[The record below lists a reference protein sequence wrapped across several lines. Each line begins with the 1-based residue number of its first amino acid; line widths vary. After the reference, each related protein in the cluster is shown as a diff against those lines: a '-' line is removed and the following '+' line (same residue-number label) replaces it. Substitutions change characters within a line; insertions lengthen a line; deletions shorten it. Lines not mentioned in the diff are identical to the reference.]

1 MLVEKNFPDHQNC
14 YEDFPVK
21 FELENR
27 NITGFLTKNEIIR
40 STSHIISC
48 NKIDVITLPR
58 SHIQIIKEGNLI
70 KIEANRRKTIELNI
84 NNKNIAHISFAHS
97 NILSSGYDLF
107 ADLERYTK
115 NEDNDDIFY
124 TQDNK
129 NIDVSAKIKEEIEQ
143 IKQRSTS
150 WIKWLLIIGLNT

>member
-1 MLVEKNFPDHQNC
+1 MDLQR
-14 YEDFPVK
+14 
-21 FELENR
+21 L
-27 NITGFLTKNEIIR
+27 L
-40 STSHIISC
+40 
-48 NKIDVITLPR
+48 
-58 SHIQIIKEGNLI
+58 NL
-70 KIEANRRKTIELNI
+70 LNI

-124 TQDNK
+124 TKDDK

-143 IKQRSTS
+143 IKQKSTS
-150 WIKWLLIIGLNT
+150 WIKWLLIIGLKKLSSVINSEKAFFLIAFCLPHRYLPPILSCFIVQAGLLEAFF

>member
-1 MLVEKNFPDHQNC
+1 MFNENGKLLVCNCKEVFTIYVNKNHQNC

-40 STSHIISC
+40 STSHIINC

-107 ADLERYTK
+107 ADLAR
-115 NEDNDDIFY
+115 
-124 TQDNK
+124 
-129 NIDVSAKIKEEIEQ
+129 
-143 IKQRSTS
+143 
-150 WIKWLLIIGLNT
+150 